1 MDPHLFDVK
10 EMLTI
15 LERPD
20 FELAPQTAGLDQV
33 TKMGR
38 TTRSAFSILNYMED
52 WLPRLDCY
60 GLS

>member
-1 MDPHLFDVK
+1 MDLLLDVN
-10 EMLTI
+10 EVLTI

-33 TKMGR
+33 TKIVR
-38 TTRSAFSILNYMED
+38 TARSAFFILTSIKALF
-52 WLPRLDCY
+52 PRLGCY

>member
-1 MDPHLFDVK
+1 MDLLLDVN
-10 EMLTI
+10 EVLTI

-38 TTRSAFSILNYMED
+38 TTRSAFSILTSIKN
-52 WLPRLDCY
+52 WLPRLDFY